1 MEAFEDQEETY
12 FNNDEDVE
20 KEREN
25 VHQYFAQGGSDRVV
39 AVKQIHKVYG
49 TKMKKYVYYT
59 YDDPK
64 KAYNFFPFV
73 HFQDA
78 LKRPTLRLKWLCKMC
93 PSVWPKAKFSDCLV
107 KVMTLF
113 SKCTFS
119 R

>member
-64 KAYNFFPFV
+64 KSLNFFLLHAFSRCSKK
-73 HFQDA
+73 A
-78 LKRPTLRLKWLCKMC
+78 N
-93 PSVWPKAKFSDCLV
+93 PKAKVAVQDVSFSVAKGQVFGLLGKSHDII
-107 KVMTLF
+107 F
-113 SKCTFS
+113 
-119 R
+119 